1 MRKALLLPLLAL
13 LMIIGTQSAMGFGK
27 NKVQYKN
34 FEWYYIQ
41 SKHFDV
47 YFYDGGQEIAE
58 FTAEI
63 AEEAY
68 QQINR
73 DWRYEIKERIVFIVY
88 NSHNDWQQTNVV
100 ISYLEEGV
108 GGVTELYKN
117 RIVVPFEGSYEQFR
131 HVIHHEL
138 VHAVMND
145 MIYGGSVQSLIVG
158 EVTPVQLWFAEG
170 LAEFQSEGWN
180 PRLDMVVRDAT
191 LNGYMPSLV
200 GLNYALPYQGGAS
213 VFRYIAH
220 TYGRSKIG
228 ELLQKMRGKV
238 QFERVLKSALGVGY
252 EEFTERWHRYLR
264 KQYWPEISDRKEPSE
279 ISKQLTFHRKIP
291 NFLNVS
297 PAISPNG
304 DKIAFISD
312 RNGYQNIYL
321 MSAIDGKILKTLVKG
336 NRSESFEEL
345 HFLRPGISFSPDGKK
360 IVFSAKAG
368 PKDAIYIVDIK
379 SGDIETFKLDLD
391 GAFTTSWSPD
401 GSSIAFIG
409 NKDERSDVFTLNLKS
424 AEVMRH
430 TNDVFTDDNPSWSS
444 DGRYLTFV
452 SDRKDYVS
460 DADLPEDFNMAKFDY
475 TRDVYTIELET
486 GQITRITDTPWEE
499 NNPKYAPGDESI
511 AYISES
517 NGISN
522 LFLHDLAADSASAV
536 TNIISGILQIDW
548 DRSANK
554 MVYVSFSNGG
564 YDIFLMNNP
573 LELKAQELSNT
584 QFVNEMRSEKLPV
597 YARLWKPESD
607 DSLSAENL
615 GDAQVADYS
624 NYVFNR
630 YRAKKQE
637 EKTEQVE
644 LAENTYQDTEGN
656 YKIRK
661 YKLKFSPDIVTGNAG
676 YNTFFGFSG
685 YTTFAFS
692 DLLGDHK
699 AFLNINLVSD
709 LKNSDLSLLYLYLK
723 RRISYG
729 VGGYHLAWLFN
740 SGGELVRYRNYGANF
755 LAAYP
760 FSRFKR
766 MEFDVNWYNVSREE
780 ITSEREDQRVS
791 TILPT
796 ASLVHDNVLWGY
808 TGPADGTRYALSL
821 TASPKY
827 ESNSR
832 EFTTLSLDYRKY
844 MMLNRD
850 YGFAM
855 RFSGGASAGE
865 DPQLF
870 FLGGIDNWIN
880 FKSRG
885 GLRTNDIGDVFF
897 SRFVTPLRG
906 AYFYEQIGTRYSLA
920 NMEFRFPLIQ
930 FLGLGFPP
938 VRFFNIRGTMFY
950 DIGTTWNRGDSWYTA
965 NSSWR
970 GTEINEFGNRVF
982 KNVSSGYGVGARVYF
997 LYFLLRIDVAWN
1009 YNLNRSSKPIWY
1021 FSLGGDL

>member
-1 MRKALLLPLLAL
+1 
-13 LMIIGTQSAMGFGK
+13 MI
-27 NKVQYKN
+27 
-34 FEWYYIQ
+34 
-41 SKHFDV
+41 
-47 YFYDGGQEIAE
+47 
-58 FTAEI
+58 
-63 AEEAY
+63 
-68 QQINR
+68 
-73 DWRYEIKERIVFIVY
+73 
-88 NSHNDWQQTNVV
+88 
-100 ISYLEEGV
+100 
-108 GGVTELYKN
+108 
-117 RIVVPFEGSYEQFR
+117 
-131 HVIHHEL
+131 
-138 VHAVMND
+138 
-145 MIYGGSVQSLIVG
+145 
-158 EVTPVQLWFAEG
+158 
-170 LAEFQSEGWN
+170 
-180 PRLDMVVRDAT
+180 VRDAT
-191 LNGYMPSLV
+191 LNGYMPTLT
-200 GLNYALPYQGGAS
+200 GLNFALPYQGGAS

-264 KQYWPEISDRKEPSE
+264 KQYWPEISDRKEPTE
-279 ISKQLTFHRKIP
+279 ISKQLTFHRRIP

-304 DKIAFISD
+304 DRIAFISD
-312 RNGYQNIYL
+312 RKGYQNIYL

-336 NRSESFEEL
+336 NRSKSFEEL
-345 HFLRPGISFSPDGKK
+345 HFLRPGIDFSPDGKQ
-360 IVFSAKAG
+360 IVFAAKAG
-368 PKDAIYIVDIK
+368 PKDAIYTVNVK
-379 SGDIETFKLDLD
+379 NGKQRTYKLDLD

-401 GSSIAFIG
+401 GTKVAFIG
-409 NKDERSDVFTLNLKS
+409 NEDERSDLFVLDLKS
-424 AEVMRH
+424 SVVTRL
-430 TNDVFTDDNPSWSS
+430 TNDVFTDDHPSWSTDS
-444 DGRYLTFV
+444 KHLAFV
-452 SDRKDYVS
+452 SDRKDYIS
-460 DADLPEDFNMAKFDY
+460 DDQLPEDFNMADFDY
-475 TRDVYTIELET
+475 SARDVYTINIET
-486 GQITRITDTPWEE
+486 GKITRITDTPWEE
-499 NNPKYAPGDESI
+499 ANPLFAPGDEQL
-511 AYISES
+511 AYTSEM
-517 NGISN
+517 NGIAN
-522 LFLHDLAADSASAV
+522 LFLHDLVTDSAKAV
-536 TNIISGILQIDW
+536 TNIISGIMQINW

-564 YDIFLMNNP
+564 FDIYMMNNP
-573 LELKAQELSNT
+573 LEMKEQELSNT
-584 QFVNEMRSEKLPV
+584 QFIDEMRGEELPV
-597 YARLWKPESD
+597 YARLWEPDKNDTTE
-607 DSLSAENL
+607 AENL
-615 GDAQVADYS
+615 GDAQIADYS

-630 YRAKKQE
+630 YRAKQTE
-637 EKTEQVE
+637 ENKEQVE
-644 LAENTYQDTEGN
+644 LAEKTYQDTEGN

-729 VGGYHLAWLFN
+729 AGGYHLAWLFN
-740 SGGELVRYRNYGANF
+740 SGGQLVRYRNYGANF

-760 FSRFKR
+760 FNRFKR
-766 MEFDVNWYNVSREE
+766 MEFNFNWYNVTREE
-780 ITSEREDQRVS
+780 ITSGAPDQRVS

-808 TGPADGTRYALSL
+808 TGPVDGTRYALSL

-832 EFTTLSLDYRKY
+832 EFTTFALDYRKY

-850 YGFAM
+850 YSFAF
-855 RFSGGASAGE
+855 RFSGGASEGA

-897 SRFVTPLRG
+897 SRFITPLRG
-906 AYFYEQIGTRYSLA
+906 AFFYEQVGTRYSLA

-938 VRFFNIRGTMFY
+938 IRFINIRGTMFT
-950 DIGTTWNRGDSWYTA
+950 DIGTTWNRGDNFYNASPG
-965 NSSWR
+965 WR
-970 GTEINEFGNRVF
+970 GTEINEFGNRGF
-982 KNVSSGYGVGARVYF
+982 KDISSGYGVGARVYF